1 VKMEF
6 IQCIHTA
13 YRQICLRILFIIYNV
28 LQKIMLD
35 KDLKSREQIQVY
47 VSVCAFGYVYIHTF
61 SKAVSQREVNIKNK
75 NHLL

>member
-1 VKMEF
+1 
-6 IQCIHTA
+6 
-13 YRQICLRILFIIYNV
+13 
-28 LQKIMLD
+28 MLD

-61 SKAVSQREVNIKNK
+61 SKAVSQHEVNIKNK